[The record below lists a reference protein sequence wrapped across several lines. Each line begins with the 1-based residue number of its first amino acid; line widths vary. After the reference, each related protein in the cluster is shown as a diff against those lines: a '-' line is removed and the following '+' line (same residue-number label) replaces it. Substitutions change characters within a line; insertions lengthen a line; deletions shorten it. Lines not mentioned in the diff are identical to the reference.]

1 MYGHLN
7 CGEFV
12 FGYWGL
18 MVNALI
24 RALSLNGIQQIKMK
38 SIRKLS
44 NFNFQWTKIC
54 TRIFQAILH
63 PFLHFSRAVDVI
75 ISYL

>member
-1 MYGHLN
+1 MYGHPY

-18 MVNALI
+18 RVNALI
-24 RALSLNGIQQIKMK
+24 RALPLNGIQQIKMK

-44 NFNFQWTKIC
+44 NLNFQWRKILYQN
-54 TRIFQAILH
+54 I
-63 PFLHFSRAVDVI
+63 
-75 ISYL
+75 

>member
-1 MYGHLN
+1 MYGHLYR
-7 CGEFV
+7 GEFV

-24 RALSLNGIQQIKMK
+24 RALLLNGIQQIKMK

-44 NFNFQWTKIC
+44 NFDFQWTKILY
-54 TRIFQAILH
+54 QNILSH
-63 PFLHFSRAVDVI
+63 IASFFALFKGCRCN
-75 ISYL
+75 Y

>member
-1 MYGHLN
+1 MYGHLY

-18 MVNALI
+18 RINALV
-24 RALSLNGIQQIKMK
+24 RALPLIGIQQIKMK

-44 NFNFQWTKIC
+44 NFNFQWTKILY
-54 TRIFQAILH
+54 QNILSH
-63 PFLHFSRAVDVI
+63 IASFFDDVVI
-75 ISYL
+75 GYL